1 MTEKE
6 TAELP
11 APKRGGVH
19 PVYGLFIGGTD
30 LDNAYKAEGKYSY
43 STQRRNAKG
52 IASIEQNLMN
62 ARDSITSQKFNGK
75 LEPVATS
82 TTEIGK
88 ERFVTLLQRRVE
100 EHGQQTFY
108 FMKDPKDTI
117 VNMLTNVHSFTLEM
131 VVKEF
136 TVRLAATDDSGFDS
150 YEKDEVTMSRLVVE
164 SLLTAEFY
172 EKIFIRYGHRD
183 DFKILS
189 EACLL
194 AMALETYNA
203 SASLDVDE
211 ATTAFTALTLD
222 SYPGENVADLMNDV
236 LRLVKIMKT
245 GPSIPNNAG
254 SRLLQK
260 VTKTSCEEF
269 NRKILTLLD
278 SVKTLEH
285 KYKMVTPDQ
294 LLADTEYVK
303 YGPIG
308 LITTLHEIYGRLIT
322 DRDWPA
328 LASKLPQSN
337 NAPASASSRP
347 TSSYGGNTDIKCFR
361 CGGAHH
367 IRDCP
372 KLNKA
377 KVNANTDKSEKKEN
391 GEPASKKP
399 KSDLP
404 AWRYAEPKDLTKPL
418 VDDDGR
424 KWKFCTKCVCKK
436 SGRTG
441 MYLLSHYDN
450 EHQDN

>member
-19 PVYGLFIGGTD
+19 AVYGLFIGGTD
-30 LDNAYKAEGKYSY
+30 LDSAYKAEGKYSY

-82 TTEIGK
+82 TTEIIGK
-88 ERFVTLLQRRVE
+88 ERFVTLLQHRVE

-117 VNMLTNVHSFTLEM
+117 VNMLTNVHSFTPEM

-189 EACLL
+189 GACLL
-194 AMALETYNA
+194 AMALETCNA

-222 SYPGENVADLMNDV
+222 SYPGENVWNV
-236 LRLVKIMKT
+236 SV
-245 GPSIPNNAG
+245 
-254 SRLLQK
+254 
-260 VTKTSCEEF
+260 VT
-269 NRKILTLLD
+269 L
-278 SVKTLEH
+278 
-285 KYKMVTPDQ
+285 
-294 LLADTEYVK
+294 
-303 YGPIG
+303 
-308 LITTLHEIYGRLIT
+308 
-322 DRDWPA
+322 
-328 LASKLPQSN
+328 
-337 NAPASASSRP
+337 
-347 TSSYGGNTDIKCFR
+347 
-361 CGGAHH
+361 
-367 IRDCP
+367 
-372 KLNKA
+372 
-377 KVNANTDKSEKKEN
+377 
-391 GEPASKKP
+391 
-399 KSDLP
+399 
-404 AWRYAEPKDLTKPL
+404 
-418 VDDDGR
+418 
-424 KWKFCTKCVCKK
+424 
-436 SGRTG
+436 
-441 MYLLSHYDN
+441 
-450 EHQDN
+450 